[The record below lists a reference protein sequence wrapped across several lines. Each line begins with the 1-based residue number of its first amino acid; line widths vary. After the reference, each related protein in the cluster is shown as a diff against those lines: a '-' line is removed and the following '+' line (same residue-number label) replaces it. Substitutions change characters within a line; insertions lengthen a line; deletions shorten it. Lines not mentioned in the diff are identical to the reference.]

1 MNKFSE
7 RFQKTT
13 FMVPDAQMYA
23 RYAVGTLGK
32 QDKSTGYWSHG
43 IQVDFIII
51 FFSSILE

>member
-51 FFSSILE
+51 FFRQF